1 MTKEQVRDYT
11 LSIAELLSSKKAR
24 DVLVIDIEQINSIA
38 DFMVIATADSNLH
51 QSALARTVDDKLH
64 DLGIKK
70 FHALDTSTDSPWI
83 LMDCGM
89 ILVNLFTEE
98 GRTFYSLEKLWG
110 DGDVIYEDSSTER
123 ELKIH

>member
-1 MTKEQVRDYT
+1 MTKEQVRDYA
-11 LSIAELLSSKKAR
+11 LSIAELLSSKKGR

-51 QSALARTVDDKLH
+51 QGALARTVDDKLH

-89 ILVNLFTEE
+89 ILINLFTDE

-110 DGDVIYEDSSTER
+110 DGEVIYEDSSSER
-123 ELKIH
+123 ELKIY